1 MAINLDRLVGFHHTA
16 VQLRTDRMEVI
27 AGNLAN
33 ANTPGYK
40 AQDIDFNSAMN
51 RAMKD
56 QKSPSGGNGNLVRT
70 HENHMAGGSRSASSF
85 DMQYRIP
92 EQPDTG
98 DGNTVEVQ
106 AERNRF
112 LDNGLRYQAS
122 VEFLNSKIKGMK
134 KALSSS
140 GGQ

>member
-1 MAINLDRLVGFHHTA
+1 MAINLDKLVDFHQRA
-16 VQLRTDRMEVI
+16 LSLRTDRMEII

-40 AQDIDFNSAMN
+40 ARDIDFNKAMESA
-51 RAMKD
+51 RASQRQELVKTHD
-56 QKSPSGGNGNLVRT
+56 KHLSGS
-70 HENHMAGGSRSASSF
+70 MASNSF
-85 DMQYRIP
+85 LEYRVP
-92 EQPDTG
+92 TQPDTG

-122 VEFLNSKIKGMK
+122 LEFLNGKVKGMK
-134 KALSSS
+134 KALGS
-140 GGQ
+140 GGGQ

>member
-1 MAINLDRLVGFHHTA
+1 MAINLDKLTGFHEKAMTI
-16 VQLRTDRMEVI
+16 RTERMEVI

-40 AQDIDFNSAMN
+40 ARDIDFNSAM
-51 RAMKD
+51 RAA
-56 QKSPSGGNGNLVRT
+56 QSEQRQSGMVKT
-70 HENHMAGGSRSASSF
+70 HENHMSGNLKSRF

-92 EQPDTG
+92 TQPDTG

-106 AERNRF
+106 AERNNF
-112 LDNGLRYQAS
+112 LDNGMRYQAS
-122 VEFLNSKIKGMK
+122 VEFLNGKVKGMK
-134 KALSSS
+134 KALSG